1 MINFTTVEKEYIIEW
16 LQERSNECYECASGN
31 WFRDP
36 TPEQRAEFRNEHVR
50 YVPTNDELRLHI
62 WYTAG
67 NRFHRSFGPDGGFVE
82 IED

>member
-36 TPEQRAEFRNEHVR
+36 TPEQRAEFRNEANLCD
-50 YVPTNDELRLHI
+50 TI
-62 WYTAG
+62 
-67 NRFHRSFGPDGGFVE
+67 VE
-82 IED
+82 KLKES